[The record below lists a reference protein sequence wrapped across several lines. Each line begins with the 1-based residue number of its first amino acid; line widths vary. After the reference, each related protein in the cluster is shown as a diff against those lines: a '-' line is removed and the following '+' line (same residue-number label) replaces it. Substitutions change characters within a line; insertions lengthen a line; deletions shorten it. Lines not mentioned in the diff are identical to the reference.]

1 MSISMSFK
9 ELVNL
14 AIGTPE
20 VGAVNFNALH
30 CLLHGLLEHLHVSD
44 IQRDIPKEEQDF
56 IRLPLGNAVVKGGGD
71 SSRSLFH
78 HLQDRMS
85 RVEKQLQH
93 LNEPLSLN
101 NLLEQTQASN
111 QPVQEMWQLM
121 QLRKKMEANEE
132 GVTKAMAAFQEL
144 LNTFNNL
151 RNRTNDIL
159 TDLDTLKNNVGKI
172 DVRDIEERLRRLE
185 EQSQSTKSHGDRL
198 ESIQNKLNSYPE
210 PADIVLWTSLHDAV
224 LGKGSE
230 LVSGADSK
238 TKNAKEIL
246 NRLGQMPSQQEALE
260 KRITEIENELRK
272 QAEDIANVG
281 VPEDL
286 LEQLKDMK
294 NEINML
300 QAEDK
305 KDKAFLKD
313 AMGRLQQLSQ
323 SCDNLNVKTEKIIT
337 DMGKFQNF
345 QQQINELDSKKMD
358 KENEQEL
365 KKSFQ
370 RQLNEL
376 DSKKM
381 DKEMLELQLNTKA
394 DKKSVDGKV
403 SHAQMEVAVAELN
416 AILED
421 LIKKMSLH
429 EDWQKML
436 EKLLHTVDSKLDR
449 SELESLRKDLDE
461 LWSILKKHLN
471 DGHFFD
477 SDSAAGFRKK
487 LFERV
492 KCISCDRPV
501 TMMTAPHLVTVRSSP
516 LQPRP
521 RPNSA
526 MDGEIRDDVTS
537 ERMFDVVDQA
547 MRHCGVWQCST
558 SCPGKRPSKS
568 QNLTTLYPYG
578 DPGSINYKNNE
589 VDVIGV
595 DGVLYKGRL
604 DSKNNRHSMPE
615 RDFTVKKTP
624 RPPTRNI
631 PERARSATPHT
642 GRHSPPIPTVS
653 SLRSR
658 QPGSLV
664 PNSSFFDI
672 QDPEIRV
679 NMMERPASSGDQLL
693 TM

>member
-1 MSISMSFK
+1 
-9 ELVNL
+9 
-14 AIGTPE
+14 
-20 VGAVNFNALH
+20 
-30 CLLHGLLEHLHVSD
+30 
-44 IQRDIPKEEQDF
+44 
-56 IRLPLGNAVVKGGGD
+56 
-71 SSRSLFH
+71 
-78 HLQDRMS
+78 
-85 RVEKQLQH
+85 
-93 LNEPLSLN
+93 
-101 NLLEQTQASN
+101 
-111 QPVQEMWQLM
+111 
-121 QLRKKMEANEE
+121 
-132 GVTKAMAAFQEL
+132 MAAFQEL
-144 LNTFNNL
+144 LSTFNNL
-151 RNRTNDIL
+151 RNRTNDIM
-159 TDLDTLKNNVGKI
+159 TDLDTLKDNVGQI
-172 DVRDIEERLRRLE
+172 DVRDIEDRLRRLE

-198 ESIQNKLNSYPE
+198 ESIQNKLNCYPE

-230 LVSGADSK
+230 MVSGADSK

-260 KRITEIENELRK
+260 KRIIEIENELRK
-272 QAEDIANVG
+272 QADDIANVG

-358 KENEQEL
+358 KEKEL
-365 KKSFQ
+365 ELEKSFQ
-370 RQLNEL
+370 KQLNEL

-381 DKEMLELQLNTKA
+381 DKELLELQLNTKA

-501 TMMTAPHLVTVRSSP
+501 TMMTAPHLVTVRPSP

-526 MDGEIRDDVTS
+526 MDCEIRDDVAS

-664 PNSSFFDI
+664 PNSSFLDI

-679 NMMERPASSGDQLL
+679 SMMQRPASSGDQLL